1 MVALSVSRADRTAGT
16 IALTAEGAGS
26 KRVPAWTPAA
36 TMPFPIVS
44 HQGLA
49 APALLID
56 RRGRLDG
63 VALMVGSMAPDVLYA
78 FTDAADDHMPWLLLW
93 WCVPLSVAVA
103 RVFRLWVARPLAAH
117 LPDLG
122 PLRVRDVARAAT
134 DRPGMV
140 AAALS
145 GLLGA
150 VTHVVADGF
159 THPEPWVSD
168 QLTWLYDEVPFPL
181 KGKVYLYNLLRFLGT
196 VGGAALAVVVTWLAA
211 RRRTVAGVPH
221 PELPAPTRRSAVELW
236 GWTLAGAL
244 LGAGIV
250 ANSWFTPDTR
260 PQAMMRGAIV
270 ASTALL
276 VGCRRAAASLGEGTA
291 TLGTSTG
298 GGPQSPT
305 RSASPSAS

>member
-1 MVALSVSRADRTAGT
+1 
-16 IALTAEGAGS
+16 
-26 KRVPAWTPAA
+26 
-36 TMPFPIVS
+36 MPFPIVS

-49 APALLID
+49 APALLVD

-63 VALMVGSMAPDVLYA
+63 VALLVGSMAPDVLYA
-78 FTDAADDHMPWLLLW
+78 FTDAADNHMPWLLLW

-103 RVFRLWVARPLAAH
+103 WVFRRWVARPLAAH

-122 PLRVRDVARAAT
+122 PLRPRDVARAAT
-134 DRPGMV
+134 DQPGMV

-168 QLTWLYDEVPFPL
+168 QLTWLYNEVPFPL
-181 KGKVYLYNLLRFLGT
+181 KGEVYLYNLLRFLGT

-211 RRRTVAGVPH
+211 RRRTAAGVPH

-244 LGAGIV
+244 LAAGIV
-250 ANSWFTPDTR
+250 ASSWFTPGTR
-260 PQAMMRGAIV
+260 PQAVMWATIV
-270 ASTALL
+270 ASTALV
-276 VGCRRAAASLGEGTA
+276 VGCRRAAASLDDGTGTA
-291 TLGTSTG
+291 GPG
-298 GGPQSPT
+298 AAGGPQS
-305 RSASPSAS
+305 RMGSASASAS

>member
-1 MVALSVSRADRTAGT
+1 
-16 IALTAEGAGS
+16 
-26 KRVPAWTPAA
+26 
-36 TMPFPIVS
+36 MPFPLVS

-49 APALLID
+49 APALLVD

-63 VALMVGSMAPDVLYA
+63 VALMVGSVAPDVLYA
-78 FTDAADDHMPWLLLW
+78 FTDGADDHMPWLLLW

-103 RVFRLWVARPLAAH
+103 SVCRLWVARPLAAH

-122 PLRVRDVARAAT
+122 PLRVRDIARAAI
-134 DRPGMV
+134 DRPGMA

-150 VTHVVADGF
+150 ITHVVADGF

-168 QLTWLYDEVPFPL
+168 QLTWLYHEVPFPV

-196 VGGAALAVVVTWLAA
+196 VGGAVLAIVVTWLAA
-211 RRRTVAGVPH
+211 RRRTAAGVPH
-221 PELPAPTRRSAVELW
+221 PALPAPTRRSALRLW

-250 ANSWFTPDTR
+250 ANSWFTPGTR
-260 PQAMMRGAIV
+260 PQAVMQATIV

-276 VGCRRAAASLGEGTA
+276 IGCRHAAASLDDDTGT
-291 TLGTSTG
+291 TETG
-298 GGPQSPT
+298 AEQPEIPT
-305 RSASPSAS
+305 RSGLWISRQSEISRAQKLSGRTAWVV